1 MYSFNRSQKSSEE
14 NAAKNRADLL
24 NQFLCMEKNKDDV
37 LI

>member
-1 MYSFNRSQKSSEE
+1 MYSFNRSQISSDE

-24 NQFLCMEKNKDDV
+24 NQFLFMDKNTDDI

>member
-1 MYSFNRSQKSSEE
+1 MYSFNRSQKSSDE

-24 NQFLCMEKNKDDV
+24 NQFLFMDKNKDDI